1 MNVDNSTAAAAAA
14 AAAAEQNAA
23 SSQSAGAQ
31 TLGYDAFL
39 KLLVAQMQNQDP
51 TQPMDSTEFVS
62 QLASFSSVEQGVKTN
77 SKLDALITS
86 IALNQ
91 ADALIGK
98 YISNFDGTV
107 SGKVV
112 AVQAFADGG
121 VAELEDGTLIMLEAG
136 IKISSEP
143 PEEESA
149 A

>member
-1 MNVDNSTAAAAAA
+1 MNVDSATSSTAT
-14 AAAAEQNAA
+14 QNAA
-23 SSQSAGAQ
+23 TSQGSGTP

-62 QLASFSSVEQGVKTN
+62 QLASFSSVEQGVKMN
-77 SKLDALITS
+77 AKLDALITS

-98 YISNFDGTV
+98 YISNFDGSV

-112 AVQAFADGG
+112 SVQAFSDGA
-121 VAELEDGTLIMLEAG
+121 VAELEDGTLVMLEAG
-136 IKISSEP
+136 IKIFSAP
-143 PEEESA
+143 PEEDTDA
-149 A
+149 

>member
-1 MNVDNSTAAAAAA
+1 MDVGSTTATRGTQ
-14 AAAAEQNAA
+14 QNTTAQSTGA
-23 SSQSAGAQ
+23 S

-51 TQPMDSTEFVS
+51 TKPMDSTEFVA
-62 QLASFSSVEQGVKTN
+62 QLASFSGVEQSVKIN

-86 IALNQ
+86 IGLNQ

-98 YISNFDGTV
+98 YVSNFDGSV

-112 AVQAFADGG
+112 AVQAFSDGA
-121 VAELEDGTLIMLEAG
+121 VAELEDGRLVMLEAG
-136 IKISSEP
+136 IRISDTP
-143 PEEESA
+143 PKEETA

>member
-1 MNVDNSTAAAAAA
+1 MNVDNATAAAT
-14 AAAAEQNAA
+14 
-23 SSQSAGAQ
+23 GAQ
-31 TLGYDAFL
+31 NGTTSQGSGSPTLGYDAFL

-51 TQPMDSTEFVS
+51 TQPMDSTEFVA
-62 QLASFSSVEQGVKTN
+62 QLASFSSVEQSVKMN

-112 AVQAFADGG
+112 SVQAFSDGA
-121 VAELEDGTLIMLEAG
+121 VAELEDGTLVMLEAG
-136 IKISSEP
+136 IKISNEP
-143 PEEESA
+143 PEQETTT
-149 A
+149 

>member
-1 MNVDNSTAAAAAA
+1 MDVGSTTATRGTQ
-14 AAAAEQNAA
+14 QNTTAQSTGA
-23 SSQSAGAQ
+23 S

-51 TQPMDSTEFVS
+51 TKPMDWTEFVA
-62 QLASFSSVEQGVKTN
+62 QLASFSGVEQSVKIN

-86 IALNQ
+86 IGLNQ

-98 YISNFDGTV
+98 YVSNFDGSV

-112 AVQAFADGG
+112 AVQAFSDGA
-121 VAELEDGTLIMLEAG
+121 VAELEDGRLVMLEAG
-136 IKISSEP
+136 IRISDTP
-143 PEEESA
+143 PKEETA

>member
-1 MNVDNSTAAAAAA
+1 MIVDSTTSTTGTQATGTG
-14 AAAAEQNAA
+14 NAG
-23 SSQSAGAQ
+23 GAQ

-51 TQPMDSTEFVS
+51 TKPMDSTEFVA

-86 IALNQ
+86 IGLNQ

-98 YISNFDGTV
+98 YVSNFDGTV

-112 AVQAFADGG
+112 AVQAFSDGA
-121 VAELEDGTLIMLEAG
+121 VAELEDGTQIMLEAG
-136 IKISSEP
+136 IKISSIP
-143 PEEESA
+143 PGDTEA
-149 A
+149 DA

>member
-1 MNVDNSTAAAAAA
+1 MDVGSTTATTRTQ
-14 AAAAEQNAA
+14 QNTTAQSTGA
-23 SSQSAGAQ
+23 S

-51 TQPMDSTEFVS
+51 TKPMDSTEFVA
-62 QLASFSSVEQGVKTN
+62 QLASFSGVEQSVKIN

-86 IALNQ
+86 IGLNQ

-98 YISNFDGTV
+98 YVSNFDGSV

-112 AVQAFADGG
+112 AVQAFSDGA
-121 VAELEDGTLIMLEAG
+121 VAELEDGRLVMLEAG
-136 IKISSEP
+136 IRISDTP
-143 PEEESA
+143 PKEETA

>member
-1 MNVDNSTAAAAAA
+1 MVVGSSTATTGTQQTTTA
-14 AAAAEQNAA
+14 QSTGA
-23 SSQSAGAQ
+23 S

-51 TQPMDSTEFVS
+51 TKPMDSTEFIA
-62 QLASFSSVEQGVKTN
+62 QLASFSSVEQSVKIN

-86 IALNQ
+86 IGLNQ

-98 YISNFDGTV
+98 YVSNFDGSI

-112 AVQAFADGG
+112 AVQAFSDGA
-121 VAELEDGTLIMLEAG
+121 VAELEDGQLVMLEAG
-136 IKISSEP
+136 IRISDTP
-143 PEEESA
+143 PNEEDA